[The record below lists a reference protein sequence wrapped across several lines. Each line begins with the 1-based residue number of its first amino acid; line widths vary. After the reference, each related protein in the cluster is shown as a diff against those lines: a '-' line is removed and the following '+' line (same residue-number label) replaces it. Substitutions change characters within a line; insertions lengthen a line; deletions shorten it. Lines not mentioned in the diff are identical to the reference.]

1 MLSKL
6 GVGVCMS
13 RNTAVLQGKT
23 FNPENKVDGAD
34 ISFQMEQNKVLAQ
47 HYMTKF
53 TKITHTYIVIISLE
67 VTAFI

>member
-23 FNPENKVDGAD
+23 FNPENKVDGAG
-34 ISFQMEQNKVLAQ
+34 ISFQMAQVLIR
-47 HYMTKF
+47 HYLTRF
-53 TKITHTYIVIISLE
+53 TKVKHTLQVKSL
-67 VTAFI
+67 